1 MLLTYVCH
9 ANFTLFQ
16 MDIKSVVLNGFI
28 MGKKCMLSN
37 HKVMKIFIFPIMFSN
52 LKRHCMV
59 YNKHLACHDRL
70 KSFLIDN
77 NFNLGKIDTIFFTK
91 RKGKDILIVQI
102 YVDDIIFGITN
113 ESLCKD
119 FVKHIQ
125 DELEMNMMREL
136 NFILR
141 SQIKQEKIESSST
154 KTST

>member
-1 MLLTYVCH
+1 MYVEQPQGYENLH
-9 ANFTLFQ
+9 F
-16 MDIKSVVLNGFI
+16 
-28 MGKKCMLSN
+28 SN
-37 HKVMKIFIFPIMFSN
+37 HVFK
-52 LKRHCMV
+52 LKKTLYGLKQAPRA
-59 YNKHLACHDRL
+59 YHDRL

-77 NFNLGKIDTIFFTK
+77 NFNLDKIDTIFFTK

>member
-1 MLLTYVCH
+1 MYVEQPQGYENLH
-9 ANFTLFQ
+9 F
-16 MDIKSVVLNGFI
+16 
-28 MGKKCMLSN
+28 SN
-37 HKVMKIFIFPIMFSN
+37 HVFK
-52 LKRHCMV
+52 LKKTLYGLKQAHR
-59 YNKHLACHDRL
+59 ACHDRP

-77 NFNLGKIDTIFFTK
+77 NFNLDKIDTIFFTK

-113 ESLCKD
+113 ESLCKN

-141 SQIKQEKIESSST
+141 SQIKQEKNRIFINQNKYIKDLLKIFGMEHVKVT
-154 KTST
+154 HQ